1 MKRLSGQEE
10 HDSVGDR
17 EREETSKP
25 ILKTLAVADRRK
37 TEEKLGDSEESEA
50 EVEDGAEMGI

>member
-1 MKRLSGQEE
+1 M
-10 HDSVGDR
+10 GDR
-17 EREETSKP
+17 EQEEPSTP